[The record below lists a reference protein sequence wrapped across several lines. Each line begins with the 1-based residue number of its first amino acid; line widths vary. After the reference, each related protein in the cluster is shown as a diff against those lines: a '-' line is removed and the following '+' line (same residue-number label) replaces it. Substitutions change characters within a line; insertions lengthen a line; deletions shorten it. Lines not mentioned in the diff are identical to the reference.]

1 MMKEIDPEEGHPQ
14 DLIVLKRC
22 ELVAGYTY
30 LVEEVIPHKAE
41 EDYRKSTKWV
51 LEFDGSEGE
60 QE

>member
-30 LVEEVIPHKAE
+30 LVEEVVPHKVE
-41 EDYRKSTKWV
+41 E
-51 LEFDGSEGE
+51 E
-60 QE
+60 